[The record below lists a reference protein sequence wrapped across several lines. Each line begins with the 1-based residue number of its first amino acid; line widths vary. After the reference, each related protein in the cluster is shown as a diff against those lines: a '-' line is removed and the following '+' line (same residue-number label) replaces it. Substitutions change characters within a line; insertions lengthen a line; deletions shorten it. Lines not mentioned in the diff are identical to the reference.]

1 MNPKEE
7 IKNRIGHLK
16 EVETLLLRGK
26 EEGLL
31 REVRSIIYKC
41 EKELERGIPFSTSQR
56 AI

>member
-7 IKNRIGHLK
+7 IKNRIVHLK
-16 EVETLLLRGK
+16 EVEALLLRGK

-41 EKELERGIPFSTSQR
+41 EKELERGIR
-56 AI
+56 IGKWNY

>member
-16 EVETLLLRGK
+16 EVEALLLRGK

-41 EKELERGIPFSTSQR
+41 EKELERGIR
-56 AI
+56 IGKWNY